1 VEASKPEELARNLR
15 SIDMATSYY
24 SMHKQY
30 DLIEKGLRKYV
41 DLMATL
47 PELEAHD
54 FYRFNHST
62 DSLTRGYIQNGDLD
76 KAVEF
81 ERYVLNK
88 LSNSKTK
95 NQKLITQAKLSLSL
109 TLLQVANRDAK
120 RKDALMQES
129 EKEFNDALGDLTSY
143 YGPKSSQVKRAIQ
156 DRIREVKGNDLQA
169 LENLKKLQE
178 QN

>member
-1 VEASKPEELARNLR
+1 MEASKPAELARNLR
-15 SIDMATSYY
+15 SIDMAISYY
-24 SMHKQY
+24 SMHNQY
-30 DLIEKGLRKYV
+30 ELIEKGLRKYV

-47 PELEAHD
+47 PEVELHD
-54 FYRFNHST
+54 FHRFDRST
-62 DSLTRGYIQNGDLD
+62 DSLTRAHIQNGDLD

-109 TLLQVANRDAK
+109 TLLQVANRDSK

-129 EKEFNDALGDLTSY
+129 EKEFNGALGELTSY
-143 YGPKSSQVKRAIQ
+143 YGPKSAQVKRAIQ
-156 DRIREVKGNDLQA
+156 DRMREVKGNDLQA
-169 LENLKKLQE
+169 LENLKKLQD